1 MSIRKHWKHL
11 KKYEEMDIE
20 AESEKRSKELEKGDI
35 PRHTPKCLLDSLA
48 SCADPFSAVMRSG
61 LPVYG
66 DSLWTVKATI
76 EVNVVCRC
84 ECMHSIK

>member
-35 PRHTPKCLLDSLA
+35 PAILLSAFLTLWLPA
-48 SCADPFSAVMRSG
+48 LILLVLLCTVAYLFTGIPFGR
-61 LPVYG
+61 
-66 DSLWTVKATI
+66 
-76 EVNVVCRC
+76 
-84 ECMHSIK
+84 